1 MLVSSISY
9 IDITNKNK
17 SAHTTNKN
25 TQMINGFGQIQN
37 SNLAVTAQRKNFA
50 TKLLDT
56 VSSLFSKNKESHT
69 AKPFSTIA

>member
-25 TQMINGFGQIQN
+25 TQIINGFEQIQN
-37 SNLAVTAQRKNFA
+37 SNFPVTPQHNKFA